1 MVNNLHQYFV
11 CTMTCF
17 NQTLLNVKDDKHEP
31 RLKTRT
37 NFFLVKYS
45 YQCLPS
51 VYLRSNRA
59 NSEQTVRPITSSIML
74 GFTVLRAPSVGEER
88 VCRFK
93 KTLKI
98 PNMKFS
104 FCKVKKYIF
113 VCDVSSHHPNAI
125 SVTPF

>member
-1 MVNNLHQYFV
+1 
-11 CTMTCF
+11 MTCF
-17 NQTLLNVKDDKHEP
+17 NQTLPNVKDDKHEP

-74 GFTVLRAPSVGEER
+74 GFTVFRER
-88 VCRFK
+88 PQLERRESAGFLK